1 MSAAR
6 RPPRTAGKPGERKR
20 NSIGGQFAARL
31 IEMLASPAFRALSLS
46 GHRML
51 ARIEIEL
58 AAHGGQDNGKLP
70 ITFDQFRAYG
80 IGDRNMIAAAQREI
94 AALGFARIEHG
105 RAGNR
110 EYRRPNLFRLTYK
123 PRHDGAPPTN
133 DWKHF
138 TLIEAARYAASY
150 ARKNIKHARVTVL
163 KTRTGLG
170 KENPDR
176 KRPALG
182 KENPDYGHSRE
193 TRTTSRISDDT
204 DIAK

>member
-6 RPPRTAGKPGERKR
+6 RPHRTAGKPGERKR

-94 AALGFARIEHG
+94 
-105 RAGNR
+105 
-110 EYRRPNLFRLTYK
+110 
-123 PRHDGAPPTN
+123 
-133 DWKHF
+133 
-138 TLIEAARYAASY
+138 
-150 ARKNIKHARVTVL
+150 HARRSSVFST
-163 KTRTGLG
+163 
-170 KENPDR
+170 
-176 KRPALG
+176 
-182 KENPDYGHSRE
+182 
-193 TRTTSRISDDT
+193 
-204 DIAK
+204 